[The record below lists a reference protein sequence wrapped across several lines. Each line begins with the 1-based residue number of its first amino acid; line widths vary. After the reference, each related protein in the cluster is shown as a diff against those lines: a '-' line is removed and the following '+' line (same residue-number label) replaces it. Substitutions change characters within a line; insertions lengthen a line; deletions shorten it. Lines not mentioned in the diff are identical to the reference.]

1 MQPARISAHPFRSS
15 AFALLVSLFAISA
28 SFATSIDE
36 QREIF
41 LDVFAEVERGN
52 WSVIEN
58 LADEDKEALRQY
70 VLWPDLRATWLRA
83 AMRTADHAE
92 IEAFLDQH
100 GTLRPARELRY
111 RYALHLAKAD
121 SLAAYLN
128 IYQQFYQG
136 LEIAK
141 LDCLALRAELDA
153 GRQQRIVN
161 RAINLWT
168 VGESQVD
175 ECDPVFAYLRAQNLL
190 GATDYIRRFELAI
203 EEREFSMAR
212 WLGKSIDQKHI
223 DIAARWIR
231 AARDPESF
239 VRNDKQWI
247 NDAATR
253 EQLVF
258 AIERITFSD
267 PLLALELWEGIAKG
281 QRFSAE
287 QELKTAR
294 HIALWLARDNLP
306 GAYYQLTKLP
316 AAAQSDEVLRWRA
329 RASLRDENWKNLL
342 LDISLMPESERG
354 SEEWRY
360 WRGIALRHEDRA
372 DDAVGVLTSLAGE
385 RSYYGFLA
393 ADELGQSYS
402 LQNDAVVPDEAA
414 IAELAKSYELIR
426 ARELFLVGQD
436 GRGRSEWDAVVRHFK
451 PQQKMQ
457 AAILA
462 QRWGWHSR
470 AITAAASVGEFDDL
484 SLRYPLPFQNTFQQ
498 YSAEASIPLTWAY
511 GVARSES
518 LFMRDVRSSA
528 GAVGLMQLMPAT
540 GRKVAKQIRLPYSG
554 LNTLTDPGS
563 NIRLGTTYLSQMAN
577 RFGGNRVLA
586 TAAYNAGPHRVEAW
600 LPETG
605 TLDARVWIENIP
617 FNETRQYVRR
627 VLEAETIF
635 HWRMT
640 RQTRR
645 LSDEMLTVGAPLE
658 ARQQSVALQD
668 LR

>member
-1 MQPARISAHPFRSS
+1 MLLVS
-15 AFALLVSLFAISA
+15 AFALPV
-28 SFATSIDE
+28 SFAASVEE

-52 WSVIEN
+52 WSVVED
-58 LADEDKEALRQY
+58 LADEKQDALRKY
-70 VLWPDLRATWLRA
+70 VLWPDLRATWFRA
-83 AMRTADHAE
+83 ALRTADHVE
-92 IEAFLDQH
+92 IEAFLDH
-100 GTLRPARELRY
+100 YGTLRPARELRY

-121 SLAAYLN
+121 SLAAFLN

-136 LEIAK
+136 LEVAK

-153 GRQQRIVN
+153 GRDKRIVN
-161 RAINLWT
+161 RAIDLWT

-175 ECDPVFAYLRAQNLL
+175 ECDPVFAYLREKNLL
-190 GATDYIRRFELAI
+190 GPTDYIRRFDLAI
-203 EEREFSMAR
+203 DKREFSMAR

-223 DIAARWIR
+223 DIAARWIL
-231 AARDPESF
+231 AARNPESF
-239 VRNDKQWI
+239 VRNDKKWI
-247 NDAATR
+247 NDSSTR
-253 EQLVF
+253 EQLVY

-267 PLLALELWEGIAKG
+267 PLLALELWEGLARG

-294 HIALWLARDNLP
+294 HIALWLARDDLP
-306 GAYYQLTKLP
+306 GAYYQLAKLP
-316 AAAQSDEVLRWRA
+316 AAAQNDEVLRWRA
-329 RASLRDENWKNLL
+329 RTSLRDENWKNLL
-342 LDISLMPESERG
+342 LDISLMPESERE

-360 WRGIALRHEDRA
+360 WKGVALRREDRA
-372 DDAVGVLTSLAGE
+372 DEAAVVLESLTTE

-393 ADELGQSYS
+393 ADELGVPYSMQS
-402 LQNDAVVPDEAA
+402 DPVAPDEAA
-414 IAELAKSYELIR
+414 IAELAERQDLIR

-436 GRGRSEWDAVVRHFK
+436 GRGRSEWDAVVGQFE

-470 AITAAASVGEFDDL
+470 AIAAAASVGEFDDL
-484 SLRYPLPFQNTFQQ
+484 LLRYPLPFQNTFEQ

-540 GRKVAKQIRLPYSG
+540 GRKVAKQIQLSYSG

-563 NIRLGTTYLSQMAN
+563 NIRLGTAYLAQMAE
-577 RFGGNRVLA
+577 RFDGNRVLA
-586 TAAYNAGPHRVEAW
+586 TAAYNAGPHRVESW

-640 RQTRR
+640 GEVRR
-645 LSDEMLTVGAPLE
+645 LSDELLLVQADSSSTP
-658 ARQQSVALQD
+658 VAKN
-668 LR
+668 